1 MFIAQRLVKTTTI
14 VRTPDP
20 SQVGVEKV
28 NIIGWVDLTKNGV
41 LGQKDVN
48 RVGLWCEKLIAKNL
62 TGCSAHLS
70 EEFGLLL
77 MPSHPSFSLV
87 GTRRS
92 KGSCVVIALPLLAST
107 VGCGSLRFDNGTLV
121 VEGGKLYIY
130 ICVYICV
137 YMYIYIYV
145 YIYMYIYMYDV

>member
-1 MFIAQRLVKTTTI
+1 MVFVPQNVCFKEEKRAPQFETYPHVYCPKTCQNNV

-41 LGQKDVN
+41 LGQKEVN

-62 TGCSAHLS
+62 TGCSADLS

-87 GTRRS
+87 GT
-92 KGSCVVIALPLLAST
+92 
-107 VGCGSLRFDNGTLV
+107 
-121 VEGGKLYIY
+121 
-130 ICVYICV
+130 
-137 YMYIYIYV
+137 
-145 YIYMYIYMYDV
+145 

>member
-1 MFIAQRLVKTTTI
+1 MFIAQRLVKTTYI

-62 TGCSAHLS
+62 W
-70 EEFGLLL
+70 LLG
-77 MPSHPSFSLV
+77 PLV
-87 GTRRS
+87 
-92 KGSCVVIALPLLAST
+92 
-107 VGCGSLRFDNGTLV
+107 
-121 VEGGKLYIY
+121 
-130 ICVYICV
+130 
-137 YMYIYIYV
+137 
-145 YIYMYIYMYDV
+145 